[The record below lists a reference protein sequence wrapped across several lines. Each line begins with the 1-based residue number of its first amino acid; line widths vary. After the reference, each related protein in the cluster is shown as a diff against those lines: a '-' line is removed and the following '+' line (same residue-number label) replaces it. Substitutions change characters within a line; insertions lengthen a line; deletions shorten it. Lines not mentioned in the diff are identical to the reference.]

1 MMAYETLIVEKEGNI
16 GIITLNRPPANSVNF
31 ALLKD
36 LDRALDQFEEDK
48 EVRALIITGAGEKGF
63 SAGFDVT
70 EAARAAEIG
79 NTGRAVFSRIERYP
93 KPVVAAINGYALG
106 GGCELTMACHFRVM
120 VSTEKAKIG
129 CPEVNLGII
138 PGWGGTQRMPRL
150 IGKTRAM
157 DMLVLGKRINA
168 PEALNIGLINTVSQP
183 GELMNDAKDLA
194 HRLAKQAPLAV
205 KAILESVTLGLETTL
220 EEGLKVEGKNLN
232 MVSSS
237 KDAIEGITAFLEKR
251 EAQFKGE

>member
-1 MMAYETLIVEKEGNI
+1 MAYETIIVEKEGTI

-157 DMLVLGKRINA
+157 DMLVFGKRINA

>member
-1 MMAYETLIVEKEGNI
+1 MAYETLIVEKEGNI

-48 EVRALIITGAGEKGF
+48 EIRALIITGAGEKGF

-157 DMLVLGKRINA
+157 DMLVFGKRINA
-168 PEALNIGLINTVSQP
+168 PEALNIGLINKVSQP

-237 KDAIEGITAFLEKR
+237 KDAMEGITAFLEKR

>member
-1 MMAYETLIVEKEGNI
+1 MAYETIIVEKEGNI

-157 DMLVLGKRINA
+157 DMLVFGKRINA
-168 PEALNIGLINTVSQP
+168 PEALNIGLINKVSQP

-205 KAILESVTLGLETTL
+205 KAILESVTVGLETTL

>member
-1 MMAYETLIVEKEGNI
+1 MAYETIIVEKEGNI

-138 PGWGGTQRMPRL
+138 PGWGGTQRLPRL

-157 DMLVLGKRINA
+157 DMLVFGKRINA
-168 PEALNIGLINTVSQP
+168 PEALNIGLINTASQP